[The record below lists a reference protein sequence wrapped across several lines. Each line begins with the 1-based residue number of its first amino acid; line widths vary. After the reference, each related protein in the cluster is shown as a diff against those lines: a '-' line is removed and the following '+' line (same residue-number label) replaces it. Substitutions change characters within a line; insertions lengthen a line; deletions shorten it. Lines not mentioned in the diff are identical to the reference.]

1 MRRSQMNGYIQLHRK
16 LLDSAV
22 FQNEKLL
29 KLFIHCLLK
38 ASYKEREALIGD
50 SIVQLEQGQFVT
62 GRKALAR
69 DLNLSEQQVRTLIS
83 KLEKLKILHTKSTNK
98 YSVVTVMNWEV
109 YQNPTNS
116 STNNQPATNQQSTT
130 NNKVNKDNKV
140 NKFSFKNELIG
151 LGVEESIADD
161 WLTVRKKKRASNTQ
175 TALNG
180 LINQIEKTS
189 LSTNEVIKL
198 CVENSW
204 SGFKADY
211 IKDEASNIPY
221 EDIKNLFNKYCT
233 SLNTCFDLTV
243 SRKRGIAEI
252 WNADTRHH
260 EGKFWV
266 KYLSTIN
273 SSADISNQWENSADY
288 AFNYKTFVKLM
299 ESSC

>member
-1 MRRSQMNGYIQLHRK
+1 MSNHGWISLHRK
-16 LLDSAV
+16 IQDTPIYSDSHAV
-22 FQNEKLL
+22 HLWVHL
-29 KLFIHCLLK
+29 LLK
-38 ASYKEREALIGD
+38 ANHQDKEFLFNGSMQTVKRG
-50 SIVQLEQGQFVT
+50 QLLT
-62 GRKALAR
+62 GRKVLSSETGINESKIQRLLKTFEKCQMIEQQANNKSRLISITNYDSHQA
-69 DLNLSEQQVRTLIS
+69 SEQQVNSKRTTD
-83 KLEKLKILHTKSTNK
+83 EQQVN
-98 YSVVTVMNWEV
+98 
-109 YQNPTNS
+109 
-116 STNNQPATNQQSTT
+116 TNNN
-130 NNKVNKDNKV
+130 VNKDNKV

-151 LGVEESIADD
+151 LGVDESIADD

-211 IKDEASNIPY
+211 IKDDANNIPY
-221 EDIKNLFNKYCT
+221 EKIMELFNKHCS
-233 SLNTCFDLTV
+233 SLNTCFDLTAN
-243 SRKRGIAEI
+243 RKRGIAEI
-252 WNADTRHH
+252 WNADTRHQ

-273 SSADISNQWENSADY
+273 SSADITNQWENSADY

-299 ESSC
+299 EATC

>member
-1 MRRSQMNGYIQLHRK
+1 MIEQQANNKSRLISITNY
-16 LLDSAV
+16 DSHQA
-22 FQNEKLL
+22 
-29 KLFIHCLLK
+29 
-38 ASYKEREALIGD
+38 
-50 SIVQLEQGQFVT
+50 
-62 GRKALAR
+62 
-69 DLNLSEQQVRTLIS
+69 SEQQVNNTRTTD
-83 KLEKLKILHTKSTNK
+83 EQQVN
-98 YSVVTVMNWEV
+98 
-109 YQNPTNS
+109 
-116 STNNQPATNQQSTT
+116 TNNN
-130 NNKVNKDNKV
+130 VNKDNKV

>member
-1 MRRSQMNGYIQLHRK
+1 MHYYKRNIGDYHKKAGRLSILQHGVYA
-16 LLDSAV
+16 LLIDAIYDREKFPTLDDAVDWVWASTEEEVSAV
-22 FQNEKLL
+22 AFVLKKFFEFEDGVYVQNRISEEIQRYQENSATNKR
-29 KLFIHCLLK
+29 I
-38 ASYKEREALIGD
+38 AIEREAKRR
-50 SIVQLEQGQFVT
+50 E
-62 GRKALAR
+62 
-69 DLNLSEQQVRTLIS
+69 
-83 KLEKLKILHTKSTNK
+83 KSTK
-98 YSVVTVMNWEV
+98 REQSVNEAPP
-109 YQNPTNS
+109 NHKPL
-116 STNNQPATNQQSTT
+116 TNNQEPIT
-130 NNKVNKDNKV
+130 
-140 NKFSFKNELIG
+140 KFSFKNELIG
-151 LGVEESIADD
+151 LGVDESIADD

-221 EDIKNLFNKYCT
+221 EKIMELFNKHCS
-233 SLNTCFDLTV
+233 SLNTCFDLTAN
-243 SRKRGIAEI
+243 RKRGIAEI
-252 WNADTRHH
+252 WNADTRHQ

-273 SSADISNQWENSADY
+273 SSADITNQWENSADY

-299 ESSC
+299 ESTC

>member
-1 MRRSQMNGYIQLHRK
+1 MSNHGWISLHRK
-16 LLDSAV
+16 IQDTPIYSDSHAV
-22 FQNEKLL
+22 HLWVHL
-29 KLFIHCLLK
+29 LLK
-38 ASYKEREALIGD
+38 ANHQDKEFLFNGVMQSVKRG
-50 SIVQLEQGQFVT
+50 QLLT
-62 GRKALAR
+62 GRKALSSETGINESKIQRLLKTFETCQMIEQQANNKSR
-69 DLNLSEQQVRTLIS
+69 LISITNYDSHQASEQQVNNTRTTD
-83 KLEKLKILHTKSTNK
+83 EQQVN
-98 YSVVTVMNWEV
+98 
-109 YQNPTNS
+109 
-116 STNNQPATNQQSTT
+116 TNNN
-130 NNKVNKDNKV
+130 VNKDNKV

>member
-1 MRRSQMNGYIQLHRK
+1 MNGYIQLHRK

-38 ASYKEREALIGD
+38 ASYKERETLIGD
-50 SIVQLEQGQFVT
+50 SIVHLEQGQFVT

-83 KLEKLKILHTKSTNK
+83 KLEKLNILHTKSTNK

-189 LSTNEVIKL
+189 LSTNEAIKL

-221 EDIKNLFNKYCT
+221 EKIMELFNKHCT
-233 SLNTCFDLTV
+233 SLKTCFDLTA

-252 WNADTRHH
+252 WNADARHQDS
-260 EGKFWV
+260 KFWV

-273 SSADISNQWENSADY
+273 SSADITNQWENSADY

-299 ESSC
+299 EATC

>member
-1 MRRSQMNGYIQLHRK
+1 MNGYIQLHRK

-38 ASYKEREALIGD
+38 ASYKERETLIGD

-109 YQNPTNS
+109 YQNPTSS

-130 NNKVNKDNKV
+130 NNKVNKDNKD

-161 WLTVRKKKRASNTQ
+161 FLTVRKKKRASNTQ

-211 IKDEASNIPY
+211 IKEDASNIPY
-221 EDIKNLFNKYCT
+221 EKIMELFNKHCT
-233 SLNTCFDLTV
+233 SLNTCFDLTTG
-243 SRKRGIAEI
+243 RKRGIAEI
-252 WNADTRHH
+252 WNADTRHQD
-260 EGKFWV
+260 GKFWI

-273 SSADISNQWENSADY
+273 SSADITNQWENSADY

-299 ESSC
+299 EATC

>member
-1 MRRSQMNGYIQLHRK
+1 MSDHFLWNSEPFSKGQAWLDLLLHANFTDNEILIKGQVIKLKRGEQARSEVTLSKHWKWSRNKVRRFL
-16 LLDSAV
+16 
-22 FQNEKLL
+22 ELL
-29 KLFIHCLLK
+29 K
-38 ASYKEREALIGD
+38 KEGMIDSKTTHLTSVISICNYNSFQAGD
-50 SIVQLEQGQFVT
+50 TANGTSVGTSVGTAGEQVT
-62 GRKALAR
+62 
-69 DLNLSEQQVRTLIS
+69 EHS
-83 KLEKLKILHTKSTNK
+83 KECKEGK
-98 YSVVTVMNWEV
+98 EG
-109 YQNPTNS
+109 
-116 STNNQPATNQQSTT
+116 
-130 NNKVNKDNKV
+130 
-140 NKFSFKNELIG
+140 NKFSFKNELIA

-189 LSTNEVIKL
+189 LSTNEAIKL

-221 EDIKNLFNKYCT
+221 EKIMELFNKHCT
-233 SLNTCFDLTV
+233 SLNTCFDLTTG
-243 SRKRGIAEI
+243 RKRGIAEI
-252 WNADTRHH
+252 WNADARHQDS
-260 EGKFWV
+260 KFWV

>member
-1 MRRSQMNGYIQLHRK
+1 MNGYIQLHRK

-38 ASYKEREALIGD
+38 ASYKERETLIGD

-109 YQNPTNS
+109 YQNPTSS

-140 NKFSFKNELIG
+140 NKFSFKNELIA

-221 EDIKNLFNKYCT
+221 EKIMELFNKHCT
-233 SLNTCFDLTV
+233 SLNTCFDLTTG
-243 SRKRGIAEI
+243 RKRGIAEI
-252 WNADTRHH
+252 WNADARHQDS
-260 EGKFWV
+260 KFWV